1 MKNTIKKKPKKLI
14 VTRENFGELLIESM
28 KQARDHAQGKI
39 TLTEERMELPDEPPI
54 YSKLQIKHIREKL
67 LKVSQP
73 VFAVI
78 LGCSASAIK
87 SWERGENTPN
97 GLARRLLQV
106 IEKNPVNFLKS
117 ISQ

>member
-1 MKNTIKKKPKKLI
+1 MKNRNKKTRRKLV
-14 VTRENFGELLIESM
+14 VTRENFGDLLIESM
-28 KQARDHAQGKI
+28 TQARDHSRGKI
-39 TLTEERMELPDEPPI
+39 SLDEERLELPDEPPV

-73 VFAVI
+73 VFAAL

-97 GLARRLLQV
+97 GLARRLLQL
-106 IEKNPVNFLKS
+106 IERNPAHFLKS
-117 ISQ
+117 IF